1 MGVETIGD
9 ANNIAN
15 FTVALTRA
23 FEILQN
29 VSVSYLFVC
38 IKKRHTKYGRNKK
51 KTYLP
56 KFFFCFKKRMSVVL
70 ITKFCL
76 RTEEAN

>member
-29 VSVSYLFVC
+29 VSVSYVFVC

-51 KTYLP
+51 KNLP
-56 KFFFCFKKRMSVVL
+56 TKVFFLFQ
-70 ITKFCL
+70 
-76 RTEEAN
+76 EANVCCIDY

>member
-29 VSVSYLFVC
+29 VSVSYVFVC

-51 KTYLP
+51 NLP
-56 KFFFCFKKRMSVVL
+56 TKVFFLFQ
-70 ITKFCL
+70 
-76 RTEEAN
+76 EANVCCIDY